1 MKKLIAL
8 ILTLS
13 VVLMLAVSCTPAEDN
28 TKITIGVLGGP
39 TGMGM
44 AKLMND
50 VGDESELYEFKL
62 YSSPNDAIPDL
73 SNGTLDMLC
82 LPTNTAATLST
93 KQDISVIAINCL
105 GSLYLMTDDS
115 TEINSFADLDG
126 KTIYASVPNSTT
138 GPIIN
143 YLLEQ
148 NNIEANVV
156 FEADHDALVAKVVK
170 GEAPIVVLPEPKATA
185 ALSKNSNYSIDLNL
199 SEEWDEVSDTPLT
212 MGCIVARND
221 LIDEHPL
228 AVDRFLTDYKT
239 SIEFIGA
246 SSNTS
251 EAVDMI
257 VAQGIIPA
265 KQMASK
271 ALVNLYGSIVY
282 IDGAEMKSA
291 LIAFY
296 NAIGQALPDESI
308 YYAK

>member
-13 VVLMLAVSCTPAEDN
+13 VILMLAVSCTPAEDN

-115 TEINSFADLDG
+115 TEINSFADLEG

-148 NNIEANVV
+148 NNVEANVV

-185 ALSKNSNYSIDLNL
+185 ALTKNSNYSIDLNL

-228 AVDRFLTDYKT
+228 AVGRFLTDYKT

-296 NAIGQALPDESI
+296 NAIGQALPDESV

>member
-8 ILTLS
+8 ILTLTL
-13 VVLMLAVSCTPAEDN
+13 VLALAVSCTPAEDN

-44 AKLMND
+44 AELMND
-50 VGDESELYEFKL
+50 AGDDSELYEFKL

-82 LPTNTAATLST
+82 LPTNTAATLSA
-93 KQDISVIAINCL
+93 KQDISIIAVNCL

-115 TEINSFADLDG
+115 TEIASFADLDG

-148 NNIEANVV
+148 NNVEANIV

-185 ALSKNSNYSIDLNL
+185 ALTKNSNYSIDLNL
-199 SEEWDEVSDTPLT
+199 SEEWDDVSDSPLT

-221 LIDEHPL
+221 LIEEHPL
-228 AVDRFLTDYKT
+228 AVNRFLLDYKA

-246 SSNTS
+246 SSNTT

-257 VAQGIIPA
+257 VAEGIIPA
-265 KQMASK
+265 KPMASK

>member
-8 ILTLS
+8 ILALS

-148 NNIEANVV
+148 NNVEANVV

-170 GEAPIVVLPEPKATA
+170 DEAPIVVLPEPKATA